1 MMWKGNM
8 LWKCYNELTKQLK
21 FTLVPHFF
29 SLPFLSSCPFFTF
42 FIFFIFLICFCI
54 LSFYIYKKKNDD
66 NVNSMRKING
76 CVNNECIENKCFNL
90 RFFQKDIEM
99 MWKHKKSTFFC
110 FFLHFFISI
119 YFGKIFLKKRSKLS
133 YEIIY
138 ETIKAIKGHSF
149 P

>member
-1 MMWKGNM
+1 MNWLSNLNS
-8 LWKCYNELTKQLK
+8 LWSLI
-21 FTLVPHFF
+21 FF
-29 SLPFLSSCPFFTF
+29 LCPFYPLVHFLLFSF
-42 FIFFIFLICFCI
+42 FLFFLFVFV
-54 LSFYIYKKKNDD
+54 FWVFIYKKKSND